1 VVGNRW
7 AAVPHGDG
15 HGLRGGGA
23 RHAYGRRFARIMLQ
37 DMLHGVLDDVS
48 KSPGQERQIGTDA
61 GIKGRRF
68 EQDSDLRAKR
78 RSFSFSRSPI

>member
-1 VVGNRW
+1 
-7 AAVPHGDG
+7 
-15 HGLRGGGA
+15 
-23 RHAYGRRFARIMLQ
+23 MLQ
-37 DMLHGVLDDVS
+37 DMLHGVLDDVL